1 MSKTRMPT
9 ACRMPALP
17 YVALEKE
24 AIALFDVSWHPPLL
38 PKTVYFP
45 IDKGDIFVFLWAI
58 YTVN

>member
-1 MSKTRMPT
+1 
-9 ACRMPALP
+9 MPALP